1 MERVPLPPDPEPR
14 ALRAADGCHRNTRTA
29 GIRAPPVPAPAR
41 AAPAPRRRRA
51 TRGGDLGLRV
61 GLEVRRQ
68 LRRAERSQHPVQHRS
83 QVRVAQLRLRR
94 AGHADQVFAP
104 GRQAREVAD
113 RIAEV
118 RYAVARA
125 AAPVHPMAAGA
136 LQHVVRARR
145 ARRPRRWRPGPAT
158 RPPAAPARRAPGPP
172 RAGAAP
178 TKRLVPFMVWAWPGP
193 RSPTWCSGRWT
204 TRSTCTSSRRCAGTS
219 DSPAARARPP
229 RMHLPQAVLPQQS
242 L

>member
-14 ALRAADGCHRNTRTA
+14 ALRAADGRHRNTRTA

-41 AAPAPRRRRA
+41 AAPAPRRRSDA
-51 TRGGDLGLRV
+51 ARGGDLGLRV

-136 LQHVVRARR
+136 LQHARR
-145 ARRPRRWRPGPAT
+145 ARARRWRPGPAT
-158 RPPAAPARRAPGPP
+158 RPPARQQGERQDRRVPARP
-172 RAGAAP
+172 P

-229 RMHLPQAVLPQQS
+229 RIRTCRRRS
-242 L
+242 CRSSRCS